1 MGLVLYAVSTCVV
14 ALLVPLI
21 RGEHRRAHVDRRAWV
36 QWTDAPD
43 LPARKAAAR
52 ELSLTAVARYAKT
65 DEICDKLLDDLTRF
79 G

>member
-1 MGLVLYAVSTCVV
+1 MALVLYAVSTCVA

-21 RGEHRRAHVDRRAWV
+21 RGEHDRAGADRTAWTH
-36 QWTDAPD
+36 WTDAPD
-43 LPARKAAAR
+43 PLTRKAAAR

-65 DEICDKLLDDLTRF
+65 DEICDKLLEDLTRF